1 MFFCLQLIVGIRDQ
15 STLLLSWVL
24 MVCVMLCGWATEL
37 WSRPAKREADGY
49 RGWVG
54 DPLRTDH
61 IMLLER
67 KKRAHRNRN
76 YELRPERPVVYQY
89 EQTINVLS
97 SRERNQY
104 REQDVPPMPP
114 PLTYMERRE
123 LRDYARAYTVN
134 YLYRMIPHFV
144 GWLPYVAC
152 WFVYG
157 NTFLQSLD
165 DVRQENEDLYD
176 RIPAF
181 VPYAIGGTA
190 LWFTS
195 FTFVQFRYQY
205 VRGSPKPLRRKL
217 QLTQPCA
224 CSDFT
229 GLLLE
234 GKLTPQT
241 LRPYLVSHPDV
252 RADRADLL
260 RAVPGL
266 QADPRTSSLHERE
279 YRSTIT
285 LYPHSCSSLG

>member
-1 MFFCLQLIVGIRDQ
+1 MHSPFAQFFCLQLIVGIRDQ

-54 DPLRTDH
+54 DPLRSER

-67 KKRAHRNRN
+67 KHRSYRNRN
-76 YELRPERPVVYQY
+76 YQLRPEHPVTYPY
-89 EQTINVLS
+89 DQTISNLPAFQ
-97 SRERNQY
+97 RNQY

-114 PLTYMERRE
+114 PLTYQERRE

-134 YLYRMIPHFV
+134 YLWRLIPHFV

-205 VRGSPKPLRRKL
+205 VRGSPKPLRCKL

-234 GKLTPQT
+234 
-241 LRPYLVSHPDV
+241 
-252 RADRADLL
+252 DRIDLL
-260 RAVPGL
+260 RPVPGL
-266 QADPRTSSLHERE
+266 QADTRTPSLHERE

-285 LYPHSCSSLG
+285 LPPPPPLL